1 MTCGIAMI
9 EKIKELIKYRELLMK
24 ISLREIK
31 VRYKQSVLGILW
43 SILQPLLMMLIFT
56 IIFSKIG
63 KFSSDGIPY
72 PLFAYTALLPWTFFA
87 TSLSF
92 AIPSLVSNSNLLTKI
107 YFPREIFPI
116 SSILAAFVD
125 FGIAASIFI
134 VILFYYEVHIAFTVL
149 YIIPILFLQ
158 IMLTLA
164 VSLFA
169 SAINVYYR
177 DVKYALPFFIQCWMY
192 LSPVIYSESSV
203 PDGFRN
209 LYMLNPMA
217 PIISGYRNVLL
228 KGASPDFYYL
238 GIAAIVIFIM
248 LFLSYKYFKMVEM
261 SFADRI

>member
-1 MTCGIAMI
+1 MVNRIFG
-9 EKIKELIKYRELLMK
+9 LLRYRELLLN
-24 ISLREIK
+24 ITLREIK
-31 VRYKQSVLGILW
+31 IRYKQSVLGIFW
-43 SILQPLLMMLIFT
+43 SVLQPLLMMLIFT

-63 KFSSDGIPY
+63 KLPSDGIPY

-116 SSILAAFVD
+116 SSILAASVD

-134 VILFYYEVHIAFTVL
+134 VILFYYQVHIAITVL
-149 YIIPILFLQ
+149 YIIPILLLQ
-158 IMLTLA
+158 ILLTLA

-192 LSPVIYSESSV
+192 LSPVIYSETSV
-203 PDGFRN
+203 PVRFRN

-228 KGASPDFYYL
+228 KGTLPDFYYL
-238 GIAAIVIFIM
+238 GIAAIVTFIL
-248 LFLSYKYFKMVEM
+248 LFLSYKYFKRVEM